1 MSHAVVRVKVA
12 EIGQFWRVFET
23 DGKVLREKYGSRGVR
38 AYREIGRADSV
49 VLEFEWDPGDIARF
63 LADPE
68 VKTTMQRGGALGAP
82 EFTLVEPIGEL
93 AA

>member
-1 MSHAVVRVKVA
+1 MLFRS
-12 EIGQFWRVFET
+12 
-23 DGKVLREKYGSRGVR
+23 
-38 AYREIGRADSV
+38 YREIGRADSV
-49 VLEFEWDPGDIARF
+49 VLEFEWDPEDIARF